1 MTDVATARV
10 ADVAPHRAAP
20 SRVLLPALV
29 AGIAVVVFAGV
40 VVLEVLARDL
50 RSPADAGL
58 DDAWLSGLVGLALTI
73 SGAAV
78 LRVRPRH
85 PVAWVLVV
93 AGLGWSLT
101 ALAVPWTLLA
111 IDAGSLTSAGIAYRI
126 LARYGAFL
134 LLGLP
139 LVLLLYPDGHLPRP
153 RGWRVAALVSLASTA
168 VLPVTLLVVPSAE
181 IYARGGPP
189 VDPVLLA
196 LPLDPMTFAMPY
208 WPQVLAVGSALLP
221 VSIVVPFAVVV
232 GRYRRAAAVPDGP
245 KSDGADV
252 RRLRMRWLLWVGLVD
267 LLATGS
273 ALALPEPVRS
283 WVFYGAICLTGAV
296 VALALA
302 RDRLDAVD
310 RLLPATVLT
319 GLLAVGVVAVDLVVL
334 LVAGAVLGDRDSAL
348 LAVAVVAVA
357 YTPLRTRLWTLSRRL
372 VRGTRDD
379 PEGTVATLAGRLES
393 AAAPDAQ
400 LAALARTVSEAF
412 RLPGVRVEVDRADGA
427 RATVEHGRPGTGVV
441 ELPLRYRDEAIGRVA
456 LPARA
461 FGALSARDQQL
472 LADLLRQAAAAARAG
487 ALGASLQ
494 RAREQIVTARE
505 EERRRLRRDLHD
517 SVGPALGAV
526 TLRIETARELA
537 PLDPAAAD
545 GMLRAATDDVTALLG
560 DVRRLVHDLRP
571 PALDELGL
579 LGALRARAR
588 GLSGDGL
595 EITVRGDDPGAL
607 GAAVEVAA
615 FHIVSEALT
624 NVVRHAG
631 ATTADVLVEREP
643 GTLVVTV
650 TDDGRG
656 IDPTR
661 AAGVGSRSLRERSA
675 ELGGSTTVSCP
686 AGGGT
691 VVRAELPCE
700 EEGR

>member
-1 MTDVATARV
+1 MSDVVEALGSTTPVRHPDPAGRRPRRLLFAAGAALAVALFAASVALEVAAR
-10 ADVAPHRAAP
+10 D
-20 SRVLLPALV
+20 LPEPEGEELSGAWAVSPTGLVMALS
-29 AGIAVVVFAGV
+29 GV
-40 VVLEVLARDL
+40 VVLRL
-50 RSPADAGL
+50 
-58 DDAWLSGLVGLALTI
+58 
-73 SGAAV
+73 
-78 LRVRPRH
+78 RPRH
-85 PVAWVLVV
+85 P
-93 AGLGWSLT
+93 LGWILAVSGVGWTLS
-101 ALAVPWTLLA
+101 ALAGPATLLA
-111 IDAGSLTSAGIAYRI
+111 LDAGATTSAAIAYQFS
-126 LARYGAFL
+126 ARWGSFL
-134 LLGLP
+134 LLCLP
-139 LVLLLYPDGHLPRP
+139 ATLLLFPDGRLPQAR
-153 RGWRVAALVSLASTA
+153 RWRTASLVSLASTA
-168 VLPVTLLVVPSAE
+168 MLPVTLLVLPSDEA
-181 IYARGGPP
+181 YARGGDVKSPEIAALP
-189 VDPVLLA
+189 IDPLSIPMSYWQEVLAVAFVLLA
-196 LPLDPMTFAMPY
+196 L
-208 WPQVLAVGSALLP
+208 
-221 VSIVVPFAVVV
+221 SIVVPFAVVV
-232 GRYRRAAAVPDGP
+232 GRFRRARSGTR
-245 KSDGADV
+245 
-252 RRLRMRWLLWVGLVD
+252 RRLQMRWLLWVGLVD
-267 LLATGS
+267 LLVMGS
-273 ALALPEPVRS
+273 GTLLPEPVRS
-283 WVFYGAICLTGAV
+283 WTLEFAVALTGAV

-310 RLLPATVLT
+310 RLLPATMLT
-319 GLLAVGVVAVDLVVL
+319 ALLALGVVAVDLVVL
-334 LVAGAVLGDRDSAL
+334 LVAGAVLGDRDSAF
-348 LAVAVVAVA
+348 LAIAVVAVA
-357 YTPLRTRLWTLSRRL
+357 YTPLRTRLWTLARRL

-379 PEGTVATLAGRLES
+379 PEGTVAMLADRLES

-400 LAALARTVSEAF
+400 LAALARTVVEAF

-427 RATVEHGRPGTGVV
+427 RATVEHGRPGIGVV

-461 FGALSARDQQL
+461 FGALSARDQRL

-537 PLDPAAAD
+537 ALDPAAAD
-545 GMLRAATDDVTALLG
+545 RMLRAATDDVTALLG

-588 GLSGDGL
+588 ALSSDGL
-595 EITVRGDDPGAL
+595 EIIVRGDDPGVL

-643 GTLVVTV
+643 GALVLTV
-650 TDDGRG
+650 TDDGHG
-656 IDPTR
+656 IDPAR

-700 EEGR
+700 EGR